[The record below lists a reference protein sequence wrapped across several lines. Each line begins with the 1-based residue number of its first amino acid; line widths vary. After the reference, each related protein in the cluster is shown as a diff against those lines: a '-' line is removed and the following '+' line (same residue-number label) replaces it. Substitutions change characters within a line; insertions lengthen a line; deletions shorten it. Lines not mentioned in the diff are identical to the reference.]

1 MWRSKEGEAM
11 WWFLSAA
18 VVVIG
23 TLALDHLGALGNRRR
38 PLTLGRF
45 VGAMMLMFG
54 VALIVSR

>member
-1 MWRSKEGEAM
+1 M